1 MGCGKHVALPIQDA
15 AKNGE
20 EFKMKWDESP
30 VIVTVAPV
38 GAEVTRD
45 NHPRVPYTPEEIA
58 ASSLEAIA
66 VGAAVVHLHAR
77 EPDGTPSGDP
87 ALFAEA
93 IQLIRKTS
101 DAIIM
106 VSTGG
111 AVWMTI
117 EERTRSLETNPDMC
131 SLETGSMN
139 FGDDLFLTS
148 RPDSI
153 TSAKMAYARGITPEI
168 ELFDVGHAVAAARM
182 LREGHLRSPLNV
194 NLVLGVPG
202 GIDPEPEAISAL
214 LRPLPDN
221 VRWSVTAIG
230 RHQRR
235 LLALAVL
242 MGATGVRVGFEDNVY
257 LRKGQLAG
265 SNAELV
271 SDICGLI
278 KEVGRRIASPQE
290 ARNLLCISKEN

>member
-1 MGCGKHVALPIQDA
+1 MA
-15 AKNGE
+15 
-20 EFKMKWDESP
+20 WDSQP
-30 VIVTVAPV
+30 VIITVAPV

-45 NHPRVPYTPEEIA
+45 NHPAVPYTPSEIA
-58 ASSLEAIA
+58 VASLEAVQA
-66 VGAAVVHLHAR
+66 GASVVHLHAR
-77 EPDGTPSGDP
+77 ELDGKPSGDP
-87 ALFAEA
+87 KLFAEA
-93 IQLIRKTS
+93 INAIRAAAKP
-101 DAIIM
+101 IIM

-117 EERTRSLETNPDMC
+117 QDRTRSLEAGPDMC

-153 TSAKMAYARGITPEI
+153 SSAKLAYDKGIVPEI

-182 LREGHLRSPLNV
+182 LEEGHLRGPLNV
-194 NLVLGVPG
+194 NLVVGVPG
-202 GIDPEPEAISAL
+202 GIDATPDAIPAL

-235 LLALAVL
+235 MLSVAILL
-242 MGATGVRVGFEDNVY
+242 GAAGVRVGFEDNVY
-257 LRKGQLAG
+257 LRKGQLAK

-271 SDICGLI
+271 GDIANIARQL
-278 KEVGRRIASPQE
+278 GRGIATPDQ
-290 ARNLLCISKEN
+290 ARDILSIGRV

>member
-1 MGCGKHVALPIQDA
+1 MA
-15 AKNGE
+15 
-20 EFKMKWDESP
+20 WDSQP
-30 VIVTVAPV
+30 VIITVAPV

-45 NHPRVPYTPEEIA
+45 NHPAVPYTPDEIA
-58 ASSLEAIA
+58 VASLEAVQA
-66 VGAAVVHLHAR
+66 GASVVHLHAR
-77 EPDGTPSGDP
+77 EADGKPSGDP
-87 ALFAEA
+87 KLFAEA
-93 IQLIRKTS
+93 INAIRAAAKP
-101 DAIIM
+101 IIM

-117 EERTRSLETNPDMC
+117 QDRTRSLEAGPDMC

-153 TSAKMAYARGITPEI
+153 SSAKLAYDKGIVPEI

-182 LREGHLRSPLNV
+182 LKEGHLRGPLNV
-194 NLVLGVPG
+194 NLVVGVPG
-202 GIDPEPEAISAL
+202 GIDATPDAIPAL
-214 LRPLPDN
+214 LRPLPED

-235 LLALAVL
+235 MLSVAILL
-242 MGATGVRVGFEDNVY
+242 GAAGVRVGFEDNVY
-257 LRKGQLAG
+257 LRKGQLAK

-271 SDICGLI
+271 QDIANVARQLGRGIATPDQARDILS
-278 KEVGRRIASPQE
+278 VGR
-290 ARNLLCISKEN
+290 N

>member
-1 MGCGKHVALPIQDA
+1 MP
-15 AKNGE
+15 
-20 EFKMKWDESP
+20 KWDENP

-38 GAEVTRD
+38 GAEVTRE
-45 NHPRVPYTPEEIA
+45 NHPRVPYTPQEIA
-58 ASSLEAIA
+58 AASIDAVE
-66 VGAAVVHLHAR
+66 VGATVVHLHAR
-77 EPDGTPSGDP
+77 EQNGSPSARP
-87 ALFAEA
+87 ELFAET
-93 IQLIRKTS
+93 IRLIRS
-101 DAIIM
+101 ACNPIVM

-117 EERTRSLETNPDMC
+117 EERTRALEANPDMC

-153 TSAKMAYARGITPEI
+153 SSAELAYSRNITPEI
-168 ELFDVGHAVAAARM
+168 ELFDVGHSVAAARM
-182 LREGHLRSPLNV
+182 LREGHLRGPLNV

-202 GIDPEPEAISAL
+202 GIDPEPEAIPAL
-214 LRPLPDN
+214 LRPLPDH

-235 LLALAVL
+235 ILALAIL

-257 LRKGQLAG
+257 LRKGVLAE
-265 SNAELV
+265 SNADLV
-271 SDICGLI
+271 TDICELI
-278 KEVGRRIASPQE
+278 RSIGRDVALPRQ
-290 ARNLLCISKEN
+290 ARDLLSLSSAK

>member
-1 MGCGKHVALPIQDA
+1 MTDWNQT
-15 AKNGE
+15 
-20 EFKMKWDESP
+20 P
-30 VIVTVAPV
+30 VILTVAPV

-45 NHPRVPYTPEEIA
+45 HHPGVPYSPAEIA
-58 ASSLEAIA
+58 TAALESVAAGAS
-66 VGAAVVHLHAR
+66 VVHLHAR
-77 EPDGTPSGDP
+77 LDDGTPTGDP
-87 ALFAEA
+87 EVFAQA
-93 IQLIRKTS
+93 IRAIRAKA
-101 DAIIM
+101 DPVIM

-117 EERTRSLETNPDMC
+117 EERTRALEAGPEMC

-153 TSAKMAYARGITPEI
+153 SSAAKARAMGIVPEI

-182 LREGHLRSPLNV
+182 LKEGHLKGPLNV

-202 GIDPEPEAISAL
+202 GIDAVPEAIPAL
-214 LRPLPDN
+214 LRPLPTD
-221 VRWSVTAIG
+221 VRWTVTAIG

-235 LLALAVL
+235 MLAVAAL
-242 MGATGVRVGFEDNVY
+242 LGAHGLRVGFEDNVY
-257 LRKGQLAG
+257 LRKGQLAA

-271 SDICGLI
+271 ADMAGL
-278 KEVGRRIASPQE
+278 VTALGRSIATPAE
-290 ARNLLCISKEN
+290 ARSLLGLPATGVPQ

>member
-1 MGCGKHVALPIQDA
+1 MA
-15 AKNGE
+15 
-20 EFKMKWDESP
+20 WDSQP
-30 VIVTVAPV
+30 VIITVAPV

-45 NHPRVPYTPEEIA
+45 NHPAVPYTPAEIA
-58 ASSLEAIA
+58 AASLEAVRA
-66 VGAAVVHLHAR
+66 GASVVHLHSR
-77 EPDGTPSGDP
+77 EADGKPSGDP
-87 ALFAEA
+87 KLFAEA
-93 IQLIRKTS
+93 INAIRAAAKP
-101 DAIIM
+101 IIM

-117 EERTRSLETNPDMC
+117 QDRTRSLEAGPDMC

-153 TSAKMAYARGITPEI
+153 SSAKLAYDKGIVPEI

-182 LREGHLRSPLNV
+182 LKEGHLRGPLNV
-194 NLVLGVPG
+194 NLVIGVPG
-202 GIDPEPEAISAL
+202 GIDATPDAIPAL
-214 LRPLPDN
+214 LRPLPDD

-235 LLALAVL
+235 MLSVAILL
-242 MGATGVRVGFEDNVY
+242 GAAGIRVGFEDNVY
-257 LRKGQLAG
+257 LRKRQLAK

-271 SDICGLI
+271 EDIANVARQL
-278 KEVGRRIASPQE
+278 GRGIATPDQ
-290 ARNLLCISKEN
+290 ARDILSIGRV

>member
-1 MGCGKHVALPIQDA
+1 LEMDELEIVME
-15 AKNGE
+15 N
-20 EFKMKWDESP
+20 WDSLP
-30 VIVTVAPV
+30 VIIAVAPV

-45 NHPRVPYTPEEIA
+45 NHPAVPYTPAEIA
-58 ASSLEAIA
+58 AASLESIA
-66 VGAAVVHLHAR
+66 AGAAVVHLHAR
-77 EPDGTPSGDP
+77 ETDGKPSGEP
-87 ALFAEA
+87 KLFSET
-93 IQLIRKTS
+93 IEVIRK
-101 DAIIM
+101 AANALIM

-117 EERTRSLETNPDMC
+117 EERTRALEADPDMC

-153 TSAKMAYARGITPEI
+153 ASAKLAYDRGVVPEI

-182 LREGHLRSPLNV
+182 LREGHLRGPLNV

-202 GIDPEPEAISAL
+202 GIDATPEAIPAL
-214 LRPLPDN
+214 LRPLPVD
-221 VRWSVTAIG
+221 VRWSVTAVG

-235 LLALAVL
+235 MLAVAIL
-242 MGATGVRVGFEDNVY
+242 WGAAGVRVGFEDNVY
-257 LRKGQLAG
+257 LRKGQLAA

-271 SDICGLI
+271 ADIAGLSRQLGRAIATSD
-278 KEVGRRIASPQE
+278 Q
-290 ARNLLCISKEN
+290 AREMLLVPKR

>member
-1 MGCGKHVALPIQDA
+1 MP
-15 AKNGE
+15 
-20 EFKMKWDESP
+20 KWNEYP

-38 GAEVTRD
+38 GAEVTRE
-45 NHPRVPYTPEEIA
+45 NHPGVPYTPQEIA
-58 ASSLEAIA
+58 AASIEAVKA
-66 VGAAVVHLHAR
+66 GAAVVHLHVR
-77 EPDGTPSGDP
+77 EPDGTPSGNP
-87 ALFAEA
+87 ELFSET
-93 IQLIRKTS
+93 IQLIRR
-101 DAIIM
+101 DVDPVIM

-117 EERTRSLETNPDMC
+117 EERTRALQAGPDMC

-153 TSAKMAYARGITPEI
+153 SSARSAYSRGITPEI

-182 LREGHLRSPLNV
+182 LREGHLRGHLNV

-214 LRPLPDN
+214 LRPLPEN

-235 LLALAVL
+235 ILALAVL
-242 MGATGVRVGFEDNVY
+242 MGAYGVRVGFEDNVY
-257 LRKGQLAG
+257 IRKAQLAA

-271 SDICGLI
+271 ADICTLI
-278 KEVGRRIASPQE
+278 RQLGRDV
-290 ARNLLCISKEN
+290 ARPSQARAALL

>member
-1 MGCGKHVALPIQDA
+1 MP
-15 AKNGE
+15 
-20 EFKMKWDESP
+20 KWNEYP

-38 GAEVTRD
+38 GAEVTRE
-45 NHPRVPYTPEEIA
+45 NHPGVPYTPQEIA
-58 ASSLEAIA
+58 AASIEAVKA
-66 VGAAVVHLHAR
+66 GAAVVHLHVR
-77 EPDGTPSGDP
+77 EPDGTPSGNP
-87 ALFAEA
+87 ELFSET
-93 IQLIRKTS
+93 IQLIRR
-101 DAIIM
+101 DVDPVIM

-117 EERTRSLETNPDMC
+117 EERTRALQAGPDMC

-153 TSAKMAYARGITPEI
+153 SSARSAYSRGITPEI

-182 LREGHLRSPLNV
+182 LQEGHLRGPLNV

-214 LRPLPDN
+214 LRPLPDD

-235 LLALAVL
+235 ILALAVL
-242 MGATGVRVGFEDNVY
+242 LGAHGVRVGFEDNVY
-257 LRKGQLAG
+257 IRKGQLAA

-271 SDICGLI
+271 ADICTLI
-278 KEVGRRIASPQE
+278 RQIGREVADPGKARE
-290 ARNLLCISKEN
+290 ALLH

>member
-1 MGCGKHVALPIQDA
+1 MTDWNQT
-15 AKNGE
+15 
-20 EFKMKWDESP
+20 P
-30 VIVTVAPV
+30 VILTVAPV

-45 NHPRVPYTPEEIA
+45 HHPGVPYSPAEIA
-58 ASSLEAIA
+58 TAALESVAAGAS
-66 VGAAVVHLHAR
+66 VVHLHAR
-77 EPDGTPSGDP
+77 LDDGTPTGDP
-87 ALFAEA
+87 EVFAQA
-93 IQLIRKTS
+93 IRAIRAKA
-101 DAIIM
+101 DPVIM

-117 EERTRSLETNPDMC
+117 EERTRALEAGPDMC

-153 TSAKMAYARGITPEI
+153 SSAAKARAMGIVPEI

-182 LREGHLRSPLNV
+182 LKEGHLKGPLNV

-202 GIDPEPEAISAL
+202 GIDAVPEAIPAL
-214 LRPLPDN
+214 LRPLPAD
-221 VRWSVTAIG
+221 VRWTVTAIG

-235 LLALAVL
+235 MLAVAAL
-242 MGATGVRVGFEDNVY
+242 LGAHGLRVGFEDNVY
-257 LRKGQLAG
+257 LRKGQLAA

-271 SDICGLI
+271 ADMAGL
-278 KEVGRRIASPQE
+278 VTALGRSIATPAE
-290 ARNLLCISKEN
+290 ARSLLGLPATGVPQ

>member
-1 MGCGKHVALPIQDA
+1 MTAWDA
-15 AKNGE
+15 H
-20 EFKMKWDESP
+20 P
-30 VIVTVAPV
+30 VIITVAPV

-45 NHPRVPYTPEEIA
+45 NNPGVPYTPAEIA
-58 ASSLEAIA
+58 AASLEAIA
-66 VGAAVVHLHAR
+66 AGAAVVHLHAR
-77 EPDGTPSGDP
+77 EADGTPSGDP
-87 ALFAEA
+87 ALFGQA
-93 IQLIRKTS
+93 IDAIRAAS

-117 EERTRSLETNPDMC
+117 AERIRSLEALPDMC

-153 TSAKMAYARGITPEI
+153 ASADHAYTRNVVPEI

-182 LREGHLRSPLNV
+182 LREGHLRGPLNV

-202 GIDPEPEAISAL
+202 GIDAVPEAIPAL
-214 LRPLPDN
+214 LRPLPND
-221 VRWSVTAIG
+221 VCWSVTAVG

-235 LLALAVL
+235 MLAVAML
-242 MGATGVRVGFEDNVY
+242 MGAAGVRVGFEDNVY
-257 LRKGQLAG
+257 LRKGRLAL

-271 SDICGLI
+271 ADIAELARQLGRAVATSD
-278 KEVGRRIASPQE
+278 E
-290 ARNLLCISKEN
+290 ARAILNVRRWEGGDGEGR

>member
-1 MGCGKHVALPIQDA
+1 MA
-15 AKNGE
+15 
-20 EFKMKWDESP
+20 WDSEP
-30 VIVTVAPV
+30 LIVTIAPV

-45 NHPRVPYTPEEIA
+45 NHPGVPYTPAEIA
-58 ASSLEAIA
+58 TASLEAVRA
-66 VGAAVVHLHAR
+66 GASVVHLHAR
-77 EPDGTPSGDP
+77 EPDGRPSGD
-87 ALFAEA
+87 ARLFTEA
-93 IQLIRKTS
+93 IEAIRS
-101 DAIIM
+101 AADPIVM

-117 EERTRSLETNPDMC
+117 EERTRSLDAKPDMC

-153 TSAKMAYARGITPEI
+153 ASAKLAYSRSIVPEI

-182 LREGHLRSPLNV
+182 LGEGHLKRPLNV

-202 GIDPEPEAISAL
+202 GIDAVPEAIPYL
-214 LRPLPDN
+214 LRPLPSD
-221 VRWSVTAIG
+221 VRWAVTAVG

-235 LLALAVL
+235 MLAVAML
-242 MGATGVRVGFEDNVY
+242 MGAHGVRVGFEDNVY
-257 LRKGQLAG
+257 LRKGRLAK

-271 SDICGLI
+271 EDIVVLSAQLGRTI
-278 KEVGRRIASPQE
+278 ATPEQARRI
-290 ARNLLCISKEN
+290 LGIGTTL

>member
-1 MGCGKHVALPIQDA
+1 
-15 AKNGE
+15 
-20 EFKMKWDESP
+20 MKTWDSDP
-30 VIVTVAPV
+30 VIITVAPV

-45 NHPRVPYTPEEIA
+45 HHPGVPYTPAEIA
-58 ASSLEAIA
+58 EASLQA
-66 VGAAVVHLHAR
+66 VAAGASVVHLHAR
-77 EPDGTPSGDP
+77 LDDGTPTGDP
-87 ALFAEA
+87 EIFAQA
-93 IQLIRKTS
+93 IRAIRAKA
-101 DAIIM
+101 DPVIM

-117 EERTRSLETNPDMC
+117 EERTRALEAGPEMC

-153 TSAKMAYARGITPEI
+153 SSATKAYKMGIVPEI

-182 LREGHLRSPLNV
+182 LKEGHLKGPLNV

-202 GIDPEPEAISAL
+202 GIDAVPEAIPAL
-214 LRPLPDN
+214 LRPLPADI
-221 VRWSVTAIG
+221 RWAVTAIG

-235 LLALAVL
+235 MLAVAAL
-242 MGATGVRVGFEDNVY
+242 MGADGLRVGFEDNVY
-257 LRKGQLAG
+257 LRKGQLAA

-271 SDICGLI
+271 VDVAALATSL
-278 KEVGRRIASPQE
+278 GRHIASPQE
-290 ARNLLCISKEN
+290 ARQILSIAPS